1 MVIEFGNWQL
11 RPVDARNWQ
20 LWHYREGEYTGGVK
34 IYTDATITPEQA
46 IAATLGE
53 TPTPPPP
60 TPPKQPPY
68 DLLIDLLRD
77 EWGIDVSWDGLRRF
91 WYVGLNEKGMRMRDE
106 RDATLGRGTCKVE
119 YVSDWMG
126 WHCKACDVLWQ
137 GLRDQRPRFC
147 PNCGAEVV
155 ELERENEKLRE
166 LVRDVMPIVCDG
178 CHERLC
184 EMPKEEH
191 PFVTCSFADRM
202 RELGIEVGA

>member
-1 MVIEFGNWQL
+1 MTATDELRHMLDERGVEWRDSSDENVLHTTWNDMNCWFNEFPDGWTAWGMAM
-11 RPVDARNWQ
+11 R
-20 LWHYREGEYTGGVK
+20 G
-34 IYTDATITPEQA
+34 TPEQA
-46 IAATLGE
+46 VAATLGE

-68 DLLIDLLRD
+68 DLLIDLMRD

-147 PNCGAEVV
+147 LNCGAEVV
-155 ELERENEKLRE
+155 
-166 LVRDVMPIVCDG
+166 D
-178 CHERLC
+178 
-184 EMPKEEH
+184 
-191 PFVTCSFADRM
+191 A
-202 RELGIEVGA
+202 